1 MLFLKSNKQNR
12 ISAVGLRHLPTS
24 EKIGQRMQLK
34 TRIRKIRWSCVI
46 HARAAAAAWLHVG
59 LAPFG
64 EGGDSITPGRSD
76 DTGAPSIHICTYVR
90 TCRSC
95 RTVQYQFAIPYYI
108 HTTTFLARCLL
119 GKFEDDRRLLARP
132 IKGWKKLQSDIQPRK
147 GEAILSWFTRRGRKA
162 PAPP

>member
-1 MLFLKSNKQNR
+1 MLMLFLKSNKQNR

-108 HTTTFLARCLL
+108 HTTTFLVSLPAW
-119 GKFEDDRRLLARP
+119 EV
-132 IKGWKKLQSDIQPRK
+132 
-147 GEAILSWFTRRGRKA
+147 RGRP
-162 PAPP
+162 PAFGSAHQGMEEVAV